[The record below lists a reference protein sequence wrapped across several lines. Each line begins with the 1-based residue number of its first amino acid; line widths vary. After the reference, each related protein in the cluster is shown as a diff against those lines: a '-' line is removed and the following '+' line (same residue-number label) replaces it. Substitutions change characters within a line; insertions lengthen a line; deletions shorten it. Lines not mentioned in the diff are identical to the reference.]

1 MYKVLEQLCV
11 MTSDTSWKW
20 STYAERGTFETEDEA
35 LAHVEELRRKCPIGY
50 THFNV
55 YLA

>member
-11 MTSDTSWKW
+11 MTSDTSWRW
-20 STYAERGTFETEDEA
+20 STCAEHGTFETKDEA
-35 LAHVEELRRKCPIGY
+35 LAHVEKLKRKRPIRY

-55 YLA
+55 Y